1 MLLPRRHA
9 RLPSPGALRVAGLC
23 VALGASGRAHARD
36 VTLKVHDMAGAL
48 PAGTRVEVQLLQ
60 DNGAPL
66 GAPLLPR
73 DDGTPPDAVA
83 GDHLYT
89 APLAGLVADH
99 GGLTVQAAGRT
110 WTGGFAY
117 DATSDAVLLVGLEP
131 SGLAAA
137 STRELSFAQGP
148 PGTPASGLSPTIQGT
163 EGGPAPLRNAS
174 PADLDPRT
182 SGAAPAGASSPVAP
196 AQQALAGDAAHRS
209 AAWRG
214 WALLAAGLAC
224 MTAGAWFGAR
234 HRHA

>member
-1 MLLPRRHA
+1 MLVVL
-9 RLPSPGALRVAGLC
+9 VAGHP
-23 VALGASGRAHARD
+23 AQARD

-48 PAGTRVEVQLLQ
+48 PAGTRVEVQLVE

-66 GAPLLPR
+66 GPVLLPR
-73 DDGTPPDAVA
+73 DDGVAPDAVA
-83 GDHLYT
+83 GDHLHT

-99 GGLTVQAAGRT
+99 GGITVRAEGRT

-117 DATSDAVLLVGLEP
+117 DATSDAVLLIGLEP

-148 PGTPASGLSPTIQGT
+148 PGTPLSGMPPAIQGT
-163 EGGPAPLRNAS
+163 EGGAAPLRNAS
-174 PADLDPRT
+174 PADFDPRT
-182 SGAAPAGASSPVAP
+182 SGAVPTGASSPVAP
-196 AQQALAGDAAHRS
+196 AQPPLAGDAAHRS
-209 AAWRG
+209 ASWRG
-214 WALLAAGLAC
+214 WALLVVGFGC

>member
-1 MLLPRRHA
+1 MLVVLA
-9 RLPSPGALRVAGLC
+9 ASPL
-23 VALGASGRAHARD
+23 AHARD

-66 GAPLLPR
+66 GAPFLPR
-73 DDGTPPDAVA
+73 DDGAAPDAVA
-83 GDHLYT
+83 GDHLHT

-99 GGLTVQAAGRT
+99 GGITVRAAGRT

-117 DATSDAVLLVGLEP
+117 DATSDAVLLIGLEP

-148 PGTPASGLSPTIQGT
+148 PVAGVGPTEASSMV
-163 EGGPAPLRNAS
+163 R
-174 PADLDPRT
+174 
-182 SGAAPAGASSPVAP
+182 GAAPPGSTGSAAAAATSLPPP
-196 AQQALAGDAAHRS
+196 AQPPADAGHAA

-214 WALLAAGLAC
+214 WVLLAVGFAC

-234 HRHA
+234 PRTG

>member
-1 MLLPRRHA
+1 MPLSRRSPHA
-9 RLPSPGALRVAGLC
+9 PLRPAVVFACLTFFVAGRS
-23 VALGASGRAHARD
+23 AQARD

-48 PAGTRVEVQLLQ
+48 PAGTPVEVQLLR
-60 DNGAPL
+60 DDGGPL

-73 DDGTPPDAVA
+73 DDGAAPDAVA

-89 APLAGLVADH
+89 APLVGLAVDH
-99 GGLTVQAAGRT
+99 GGLSVRAAGRT

-148 PGTPASGLSPTIQGT
+148 PVGGVPSSGVRPGDQGT

-174 PADLDPRT
+174 PSNPGSPP
-182 SGAAPAGASSPVAP
+182 SGAGTSPSSVPSQTAAVN
-196 AQQALAGDAAHRS
+196 AAH
-209 AAWRG
+209 AEAGCRG
-214 WALLAAGLAC
+214 WALLGVGLGCLSAA
-224 MTAGAWFGAR
+224 AWFGAR
-234 HRHA
+234 HRAG